1 MDNVNI
7 IVLSGSLREASY
19 TTKLAQAFIGSAP
32 AGVNATLVDISQLP
46 LINEDL
52 EANLPESVRVLREQ
66 VRQAEAVLLV
76 TPEYNRSYTPAMKN
90 ALDWASRP
98 SGQNCWNG
106 KPAAIAGCT
115 PFSLGSFGAVH
126 HLRQILTYLNMP
138 TMQQPEF
145 YLQHINDKMNDQGE
159 ITDQSTHEH
168 IEKFWNAFVTW
179 IQLVN
184 AK

>member
-1 MDNVNI
+1 MENTHV
-7 IVLSGSLREASY
+7 IVLSGSLRQDSY
-19 TTKLAQAFIGSAP
+19 TTKLAHAFIKAAP
-32 AGVNATLVDISQLP
+32 PGMNGELVDISQLP

-52 EANLPESVRVLREQ
+52 EADLPEPVRELREQ
-66 VRQAEAVLLV
+66 VRQADAVLLV

-98 SGQNCWNG
+98 SGQNCWDG

-115 PFSLGSFGAVH
+115 PFSLGAFGAQH
-126 HLRQILTYLNMP
+126 HLRQVLTYLNMP

-145 YLQHINDKMNDQGE
+145 YLQHVADKMDGQGT
-159 ITDQSTHEH
+159 ITDQSTQEH
-168 IEKFWNAFVTW
+168 IEKFWNAFASW
-179 IQLVN
+179 IRLVN